1 MHIGLLRIRL
11 HLPGNTSL
19 KGKRQVLQSLKER
32 VRQKT
37 NVSIAEVDQLDSW
50 QEAVLAIVTVS
61 NEQARV
67 HQVLDTVLRMAGD
80 LPDAVLTENQ
90 IEML

>member
-19 KGKRQVLQSLKER
+19 KGKRQVVQSLKER

-67 HQVLDTVLRMAGD
+67 HQVLDTVLRMADD